1 MEKLHFVSNKQKCH
15 FHDRSR
21 YSKSKSYHG
30 SNEYKSSAKGDTPRL
45 IDEWQIAPRLWDA
58 VRNEVDKRDED
69 GQFMLTGSAVPLTK
83 MRYFIPEQEE

>member
-1 MEKLHFVSNKQKCH
+1 MTDPDTLNQNLIMAQMNI
-15 FHDRSR
+15 SR
-21 YSKSKSYHG
+21 LL
-30 SNEYKSSAKGDTPRL
+30 KGDTPRL